1 MRKSL
6 SALFLFVWALCGSA
20 QTYNVL
26 DIVRTDRDK
35 ASACEGPYRFDAP
48 ALTPAP
54 KGYKP
59 FYISH
64 YGRHGSRYAWD
75 SGTYSRLRS
84 QLLAASGAGLLT
96 ERGRRLLSDFEA
108 FYEIPLINT
117 GDLVP
122 LGWEQH
128 RRIAETMAHD
138 FPEVF
143 KRGGEVHA
151 RVSVST
157 RALVSMS
164 SFTLAL
170 QKMYPG
176 LAITADSYHTNLGVT
191 ANQSAP
197 RQYAPEFAGRPGLP
211 GGETYA
217 AFAQR
222 KIDFAGILG
231 QLFTDDSFLGGDAGR
246 TRFAVDLYD
255 LWCGYHNYSDSDFL
269 EDLFT
274 ADQRAALWEV
284 VNYRDYIGHGSNRFK
299 QIVLLQDVEHL
310 ADEAIAGRGPRADL
324 RFGHDHVLNGFFP
337 LLNLDGAGYMPDSA
351 DEVKYWF
358 QTYRTP
364 MASNIQFILY
374 RPRRSDGEILFKVL
388 HNGHE
393 ASLPQLTPVSGPY
406 YRWTDFKEWCASL
419 YAAHPVVTPGVSR
432 R

>member
-1 MRKSL
+1 MRKTF
-6 SALFLFVWALCGSA
+6 SALLLSLWALCGSA
-20 QTYNVL
+20 QTYDVL

-75 SGTYSRLRS
+75 GGTYTRLRT
-84 QLLAASGAGLLT
+84 QLLAASGAGVLT
-96 ERGRRLLSDFEA
+96 ERGRRLLADFEA

-128 RRIAETMAHD
+128 RRIAETMGRS

-143 KRGGEVHA
+143 RKGGAVHA

-157 RALVSMS
+157 RAIVSMN
-164 SFTLAL
+164 SFTLSL
-170 QKMYPG
+170 QKMYPS
-176 LAITADSYHTNLGVT
+176 LEIAADSYHTELAVT

-217 AFAQR
+217 DFARR
-222 KIDFAGILG
+222 KIDFQGILG
-231 QLFTDDSFLGGDAGR
+231 KLFTDDAFLNGDAGR
-246 TRFAVDLYD
+246 TRFVVDLFD
-255 LWCGYHNYSDSDFL
+255 LWGGYHNYSDSDFL

-274 ADQRAALWEV
+274 PDQQATLWEV

-299 QIVLLQDVEHL
+299 HIVLLQDIERK
-310 ADEAIAGRGPRADL
+310 ADEAIAGRGPVADL
-324 RFGHDHVLNGFFP
+324 RFGHDHVLNAFFP
-337 LLNLDGAGYMPDSA
+337 LLNLDGAGYMPDTA

-374 RPRRSDGEILFKVL
+374 RSRRAGGEILFKVL
-388 HNGHE
+388 HNGAE
-393 ASLPQLTPVSGPY
+393 STLPQLTPVSGPY
-406 YRWTDFKEWCASL
+406 YKWSDFKDWCARL
-419 YAAHPVVTPGVSR
+419 YEAHPPVK
-432 R
+432 

>member
-1 MRKSL
+1 MPV
-6 SALFLFVWALCGSA
+6 AFIGSA

-26 DIVRTDRDK
+26 DIVRNDRDK

-75 SGTYSRLRS
+75 SGTYTRIRT
-84 QLLAASGAGLLT
+84 QLTAASGAGVLT
-96 ERGRRLLSDFEA
+96 ERGRRLLNDFEA
-108 FYEIPLINT
+108 FYEIPLVNT

-128 RRIAETMAHD
+128 KLIAQNMGHA

-143 KRGGEVHA
+143 KKGGQVHA

-157 RALVSMS
+157 RAIVSMN

-176 LAITADSYHTNLGVT
+176 LDITADSYHTELGVT

-197 RQYAPEFAGRPGLP
+197 RGYAPEFAGRPSPP
-211 GGETYA
+211 GGESYA
-217 AFAQR
+217 AFAAR

-231 QLFTDDSFLGGDAGR
+231 KLFTNDAFLGGEAGKV
-246 TRFAVDLYD
+246 RFCVDLFD
-255 LWCGYHNYSDSDFL
+255 LWGGYHNYSDSNFL

-274 ADQRAALWEV
+274 PDQQATLWEV
-284 VNYRDYIGHGSNRFK
+284 VNYRDYLGHGGNRFRH
-299 QIVLLQDVEHL
+299 IVLLQDIEKH
-310 ADEAIAGRGPRADL
+310 ADEAIAGSGPCADL
-324 RFGHDHVLNGFFP
+324 RFGHDHVLNAFFP
-337 LLNLDGAGYMPDSA
+337 LLNLDGAGYMPDKA
-351 DEVKYWF
+351 DDVKYWF

-374 RPRRSDGEILFKVL
+374 RPRRAGGDILFKVL
-388 HNGHE
+388 HNGAE
-393 ASLPQLTPVSGPY
+393 STLPQLTPVSSPY
-406 YRWTDFKEWCASL
+406 YKWSDFKAWCAEL
-419 YAAHPVVTPGVSR
+419 YAAHPPVTPPAR
-432 R
+432 